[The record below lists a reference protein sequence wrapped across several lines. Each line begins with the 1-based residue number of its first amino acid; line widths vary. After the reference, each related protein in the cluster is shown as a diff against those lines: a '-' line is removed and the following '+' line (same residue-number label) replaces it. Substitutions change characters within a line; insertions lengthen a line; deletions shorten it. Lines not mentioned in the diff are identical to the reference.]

1 MLFCNINE
9 AFNITKINDTST
21 EIIDNNSSNNSIG
34 RFVESEIKKSIEKKD
49 IPKEKINLTH
59 RSCLS
64 IYFNSDHSDEKILE
78 CALKHINKC
87 ELCKKEITKHQIKNQ
102 NKNKKLPE
110 NQKIS
115 EYQLQSDI
123 KEDNENQYKSII
135 EKQQNIINNLNNK
148 LEKIEYSD
156 NTENNQHNPLLLVH
170 IIIGILL
177 VFDILVRIR
186 R

>member
-21 EIIDNNSSNNSIG
+21 EIIDNSSIG
-34 RFVESEIKKSIEKKD
+34 KFVETETRQKPFKKEQ
-49 IPKEKINLTH
+49 PVEKINLTH

-64 IYFNSDHSDEKILE
+64 AFFNPDNYNEKLVD
-78 CALKHINKC
+78 CALKHIHKC
-87 ELCKKEITKHQIKNQ
+87 DLCKKHITKQQIKNQ
-102 NKNKKLPE
+102 NKNQNKNIPE

-115 EYQLQSDI
+115 NYQLQSDI
-123 KEDNENQYKSII
+123 KEDNVEIQYKSII
-135 EKQQNIINNLNNK
+135 EKQQQIINSLNNK
-148 LEKIEYSD
+148 LENSEDKQ
-156 NTENNQHNPLLLVH
+156 ENNQNPLLLVH

-186 R
+186 KY